1 MATVD
6 IIASKLEALRPQL
19 ETVPGL
25 WEMFRKCFLSTI
37 ETTVQQTP
45 GDTFV
50 ITGDIPAMWLR
61 DSTAQ
66 VLHYLRF
73 ADAPEVASMIE
84 GLISRQADCILRD
97 PYANAFN
104 REENAFKPYNDTPRA
119 SDWVWERKY
128 EIDSLC
134 TSSTVSRAFRNFSVR
149 NAVFPV
155 FAMYLSASHRG

>member
-1 MATVD
+1 MNTAD
-6 IIASKLEALRPQL
+6 IIASKLEALRPEL

-73 ADAPEVASMIE
+73 AEEPAVAAMMATIALGSSSSQPKYCMTSPGRWASAARICTYE
-84 GLISRQADCILRD
+84 RVWRRNISAKNL
-97 PYANAFN
+97 
-104 REENAFKPYNDTPRA
+104 
-119 SDWVWERKY
+119 
-128 EIDSLC
+128 
-134 TSSTVSRAFRNFSVR
+134 
-149 NAVFPV
+149 
-155 FAMYLSASHRG
+155 